1 MMRRSQ
7 QGVALIVILLVLAV
21 MVSIA
26 ASMADRLFTQFK
38 RAQNPQL
45 SASILVQFEC

>member
-38 RAQNPQL
+38 RAQNQL
-45 SASILVQFEC
+45 NYQQAYWYS